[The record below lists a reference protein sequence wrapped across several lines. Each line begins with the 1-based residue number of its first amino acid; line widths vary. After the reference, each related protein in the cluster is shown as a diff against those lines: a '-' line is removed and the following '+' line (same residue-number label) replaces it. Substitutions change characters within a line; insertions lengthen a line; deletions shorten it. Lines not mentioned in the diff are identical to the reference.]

1 MSANSAREQAE
12 AWGIKLRTSIFAP
25 VLVFAVEGFAP
36 ILDLGGIAF
45 AGMRFLF
52 SPWLEEETLETVENV
67 LSDADVRA
75 SFLSSLCEAESD
87 K

>member
-1 MSANSAREQAE
+1 MPAKSAIEQAE
-12 AWGIKLRTSIFAP
+12 DWGTKLRTSIFAP
-25 VLVFAVEGFAP
+25 VLAFAVEGFAP

-52 SPWLEEETLETVENV
+52 SPWVEEETLETVENA
-67 LSDADVRA
+67 LSDAEVRA

-87 K
+87 E